1 VTIVTT
7 IDDNCGTNE
16 SKSDLLRGP
25 LWQAPGL
32 NDGGQ
37 SLMNKII
44 RSETSP
50 TNDAEHPATGR
61 IIRNFQPKSVL
72 RRVRPRELIIQAHR
86 RLTMGV
92 AAVNRMA
99 SDEEITP

>member
-1 VTIVTT
+1 M
-7 IDDNCGTNE
+7 
-16 SKSDLLRGP
+16 
-25 LWQAPGL
+25 
-32 NDGGQ
+32 
-37 SLMNKII
+37 MNKII

-72 RRVRPRELIIQAHR
+72 RRDTRVRPRELIIQARR